1 MNITPEEF
9 KAKVEK
15 ILDGKFYVCFDKLH
29 NETTVEGLA
38 SRISFDELLSLSKL
52 TNSNSIV
59 YKTEIGYYG
68 DISHGITIYG
78 FSLFEES

>member
-1 MNITPEEF
+1 MTPKEF
-9 KAKVEK
+9 RTKVGK

-29 NETTVEGLA
+29 NETTIDGLE

-68 DISHGITIYG
+68 DVSHCITIYG
-78 FSLFEES
+78 FSLFED

>member
-9 KAKVEK
+9 RTKVEK
-15 ILDGKFYVCFDKLH
+15 ILDGEFYVCFDKLH
-29 NETTVEGLA
+29 NETTVDGLT
-38 SRISFDELLSLSKL
+38 SRISFDELLLLSKL